1 MSLAIRLTC
10 HLYQG
15 AAGVIGIVPLGFI
28 FTYWYARTGRLW
40 PVVLAHALFDV
51 AGLWPYLAE

>member
-1 MSLAIRLTC
+1 
-10 HLYQG
+10 
-15 AAGVIGIVPLGFI
+15 VIGIVPLGFI